1 MIGHKILQE
10 LSLSYSKVYGLVR
23 NHKSKHSLLQNN
35 KNELI
40 VCDLIKGDV
49 INILE
54 DLTPDVV
61 INAIGI
67 TIRRGVDINLKNT
80 IYLNSYLPH
89 LLSEWCALKNSYF
102 IHFSTDCVFSGLKG
116 NYIDEDIPDAVDIY
130 GRTKGLGEVN
140 NSTTLT
146 IRSSMIGREMYNH
159 TELLEWILSNKNDTI
174 EGFKNVIYSGVTT
187 TFMAKVIS
195 QIILNHS
202 QLRGIY
208 NISSEPISKY
218 ELALKINDL
227 FQLNIDINPEI
238 NKESNKSLDCSKFK
252 KDTKISIPNWDQL
265 LFDLKNDSIK
275 NTALYE
281 N

>member
-10 LSLSYSKVYGLVR
+10 LSLSFSKVYGLVR

-40 VCDLIKGDV
+40 VCDLLKGNV
-49 INILE
+49 INILN

-89 LLSEWCALKNSYF
+89 LLSEWCDLNNKYL

-116 NYIDEDIPDAVDIY
+116 NYNDEDIPDAVDIY

-140 NSTTLT
+140 NSTGLT

-159 TELLEWILSNKNDTI
+159 TELLEWILSKKNDTI

-187 TFMAKVIS
+187 TFMAKAVS

-208 NISSEPISKY
+208 NVSSEPISKY
-218 ELALKINDL
+218 DLAAKINDL
-227 FQLNIDINPEI
+227 FQLNIDIKPEI

-252 KDTKISIPNWDQL
+252 KETKISIPNWDQL

>member
-1 MIGHKILQE
+1 
-10 LSLSYSKVYGLVR
+10 
-23 NHKSKHSLLQNN
+23 
-35 KNELI
+35 
-40 VCDLIKGDV
+40 
-49 INILE
+49 
-54 DLTPDVV
+54 
-61 INAIGI
+61 
-67 TIRRGVDINLKNT
+67 
-80 IYLNSYLPH
+80 
-89 LLSEWCALKNSYF
+89 
-102 IHFSTDCVFSGLKG
+102 VFSGLKG

-187 TFMAKVIS
+187 TFMAKVVS

-218 ELALKINDL
+218 DLALKINDL